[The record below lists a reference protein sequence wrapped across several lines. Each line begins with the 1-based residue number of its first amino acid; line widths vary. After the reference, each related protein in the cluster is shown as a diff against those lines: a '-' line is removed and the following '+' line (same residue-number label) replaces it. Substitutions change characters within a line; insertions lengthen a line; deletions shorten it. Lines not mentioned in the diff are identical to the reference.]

1 MRRILKNKAGGRNI
15 WNIDWTTN
23 EEINEA
29 NDRALKGSTNL
40 KALGY
45 SDYIKR
51 EKFKLLISEMS
62 VETLLITIKK

>member
-1 MRRILKNKAGGRNI
+1 M
-15 WNIDWTTN
+15 TN

-62 VETLLITIKK
+62 VETLLMTIKK